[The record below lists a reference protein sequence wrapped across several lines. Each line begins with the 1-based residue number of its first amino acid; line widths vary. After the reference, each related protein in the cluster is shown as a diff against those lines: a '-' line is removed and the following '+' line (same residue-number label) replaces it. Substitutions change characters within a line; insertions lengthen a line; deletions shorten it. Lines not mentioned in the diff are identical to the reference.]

1 MDLVYLGPSY
11 FPESALGGKSI
22 RSVWILGGYRGIKNP
37 PGAKKNTPPR
47 IKNRGP

>member
-37 PGAKKNTPPR
+37 PGAKKKYPSPN
-47 IKNRGP
+47 KK